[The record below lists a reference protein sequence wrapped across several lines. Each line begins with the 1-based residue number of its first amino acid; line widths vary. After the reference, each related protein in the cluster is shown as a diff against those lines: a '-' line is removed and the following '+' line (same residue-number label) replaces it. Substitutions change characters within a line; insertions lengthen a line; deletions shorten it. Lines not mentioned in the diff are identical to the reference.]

1 MTEHM
6 KASYFAQV
14 RGQRGLSIN
23 QLSDI
28 IRVHPRTIRR
38 YEDGS
43 VPISGPV
50 SKLMELIR
58 DGVLE

>member
-1 MTEHM
+1 MTPNT
-6 KASYFAQV
+6 FRNI
-14 RGQRGLSIN
+14 RGSMSLTE
-23 QLSDI
+23 LSDI

-38 YEDGS
+38 YEEGS

-58 DGVLE
+58 EGVI